1 MNVQSNP
8 FLFESAALSH
18 LPGFGAVRTTQFA
31 GYLSVGDSAGGW
43 LYFWFSEAGDH
54 PEKAPLLVWI
64 NGEPEWSALDA
75 MLDEHG
81 PYLLDPSGRVYSN
94 PFSWH
99 HHANL
104 LVIDQPL
111 GQGLSFTTHPRYLP
125 ENHDEASQ
133 QLYHALQ
140 EFLLR
145 WPRYRERDCYL
156 FGSAA
161 AAHSIARLA
170 HRVLDGN
177 SGGQPPIPLKGLGL
191 GNPQLA
197 PEIQLPSH
205 IEYAYQH
212 RLINLDEK
220 NRAQSMLDEFIRAYA
235 SPIALQR
242 QLASQTAIEIDRFMQ
257 HCCGRDLRDI
267 RHPPQKPSKTLGEY
281 LKKPSVQQA
290 LHIDH
295 RSNNE
300 LQPQSGLMAEAAWL
314 ENSSH
319 LLPALLDQLKVLFFH
334 GECCMAGNYLGLD
347 AWLNTQ
353 TWPQAD
359 AFRQQKRQAWR
370 PYGLA
375 AGLIRS
381 HGNLSQIIIQNA
393 GLRVARDQPAAA
405 QAMLRDFLCSSD
417 DTMTL

>member
-18 LPGFGAVRTTQFA
+18 LPGFGAVRSTQLA

-43 LYFWFSEAGDH
+43 LYFCFSEAGDH
-54 PEKAPLLVWI
+54 PEQAPLLVWI
-64 NGEPEWSALDA
+64 NGAPEWSALDA
-75 MLDEHG
+75 LLDEHG

-94 PFSWH
+94 PFGWH
-99 HHANL
+99 HHVNL
-104 LVIDQPL
+104 LIIEQPL
-111 GQGLSFTTHPRYLP
+111 GHGLSFTTHPRYLP
-125 ENHDEASQ
+125 ESHDEASL

-156 FGSAA
+156 FGNAA
-161 AAHSIARLA
+161 ATHTIARLA

-177 SGGQPPIPLKGLGL
+177 SGGQPQISLKGLGL
-191 GNPQLA
+191 GNAQLA
-197 PEIQLPSH
+197 PDIQLPSH
-205 IEYAYQH
+205 IDYAYQH
-212 RLINLDEK
+212 RLINLDER
-220 NRAQSMLDEFIRAYA
+220 NHAQAGLDEFNRAHA
-235 SPIALQR
+235 SPIALQQQSAGR
-242 QLASQTAIEIDRFMQ
+242 IAVGIERYIQ
-257 HCCGRDLRDI
+257 QCCGRDLHDI
-267 RHPPQKPSKTLGEY
+267 RHPPQKPSKALSEY

-290 LHIDH
+290 LHIDP

-300 LQPQSGLMAEAAWL
+300 LQPHSSLMTEAIWQ
-314 ENSSH
+314 ESSSH
-319 LLPALLDQLKVLFFH
+319 LLPTLLDQLKVLFFH
-334 GECCMAGNYLGLD
+334 GECCMTGNYLGLD
-347 AWLNTQ
+347 AWFNTQ
-353 TWPQAD
+353 SWSQAD
-359 AFRQQKRQAWR
+359 AFRRQKRQAWR

-405 QAMLRDFLCSSD
+405 QAMLRDFLAGD
-417 DTMTL
+417 APQ